1 MAKHRI
7 TIDIETRE
15 ATGQLPLVSL
25 NTGGLTA
32 NDALFHLGNVIEILR
47 MNNVRS
53 MVLDMLGLNP
63 DGTRKVQTITV
74 DDMKRIVEGR

>member
-1 MAKHRI
+1 MAKYRI

>member
-15 ATGQLPLVSL
+15 ATGQLPLVAL
-25 NTGGLTA
+25 NTGGLSA

-63 DGTRKVQTITV
+63 DGSRKVQAITV

>member
-1 MAKHRI
+1 MAKYRI

-63 DGTRKVQTITV
+63 DGSRKVQAITV